1 MPDVPV
7 VLARHPF
14 VDLHQRR
21 RLYVPALR
29 QFGGYPVGEHT
40 HATRREIVSHYLEDG
55 QVWQIGTHPI
65 DGEGDIHDCDTPADA
80 ARETLDHQAAV
91 DALIAALEPSIG
103 REKYLELEAAVNNY
117 AVVIRCEAI
126 ARMVTAAQ
134 AMIDHPISVFVTAPA
149 GDQEQ
154 EPAAAA
160 DEP

>member
-1 MPDVPV
+1 M
-7 VLARHPF
+7 
-14 VDLHQRR
+14 
-21 RLYVPALR
+21 
-29 QFGGYPVGEHT
+29 GEHT